1 MSWYLKT
8 KRALP
13 WRSEPTP
20 YRVWI
25 SEVML
30 QQTQAATVSPYY
42 VRFLGRFPNLE
53 TLAKASEQ
61 EVLALW
67 SGLGYYSRARN
78 LHKAARKIFQFN
90 GGVFPSDF
98 EAIFDLPGV
107 GRYTAGAI
115 CSLAFNQPQPIVD
128 GNIRRVITRFNG
140 IIAHTPESY
149 FWKQMKEWIPEGKAS
164 IFNQAMMELG
174 ALVCLPSQPH
184 CVECPVRNDCRAL
197 EMNLQNSLP
206 HPRPRRPA
214 RYMEMVILVLHN
226 RNKLLLVNKMP
237 DFIPGQWGFP
247 SRVIPNRSSAEKNAC
262 GLSLRIYCKSFP
274 LSKCAKLS
282 HAIGNR
288 RIVAHVFAGEASGKI
303 RLAMEELC
311 WIKRSKA
318 GIMLTSSLFLK
329 ALSKIDP
336 LNL

>member
-1 MSWYLKT
+1 MNWYLT
-8 KRALP
+8 EKRALP

-20 YRVWI
+20 YRIWI

-78 LHKAARKIFQFN
+78 LHKAAREILGSN

-98 EAIFDLPGV
+98 ETIIALPGI

-140 IIAHTPESY
+140 ITIHIPESY
-149 FWKQMKEWIPEGKAS
+149 FWKQMQAWIPEGKAS
-164 IFNQAMMELG
+164 VFNQAMMELG
-174 ALVCLPSQPH
+174 ALVCLPLQPH
-184 CVECPVRNDCRAL
+184 CMECPIRNNCRAFK
-197 EMNLQNSLP
+197 MNLQNRL
-206 HPRPRRPA
+206 PRPRSRGPT
-214 RYMEMVILVLHN
+214 RNLEMVVLVLHKK
-226 RNKLLLVNKMP
+226 NKLLLVNKLP
-237 DFIPGQWGFP
+237 DFIPGRWGFP
-247 SRVIPNRSSAEKNAC
+247 SQVIPSRSSAEENAC
-262 GLSLRIYCKSFP
+262 GLSRKICCGLVP

-288 RIVAHVFAGEASGKI
+288 RIVAHVFAGEASGQI
-303 RLAMEELC
+303 RPAMEELC
-311 WIKRSKA
+311 WIQRSRT
-318 GIMLTSSLFLK
+318 GEMLTSSLFLK
-329 ALSKIDP
+329 ALSKTEC
-336 LNL
+336 